1 MGDKFKSLGFSTWE
15 LAERLA
21 TTKVTETDFGE
32 ESEGGDNFLVALAG
46 TGGEVIAWSE
56 MKQGLGSGHFE
67 EFMNRLIEVA
77 GEEDVGLKA
86 LAFASGA
93 SDENVREKLHRN
105 LFVAHATAS
114 LATTCACVEG
124 KGGGGEACALGF
136 FGGGVE
142 FADEIVDVEVEK
154 GGGAWGLSER
164 GLVD

>member
-1 MGDKFKSLGFSTWE
+1 
-15 LAERLA
+15 LAERLT

-32 ESEGGDNFLVALAG
+32 ESEGGDDFLVALAG
-46 TGGEVIAWSE
+46 AGGEIFAWSE
-56 MKQGLGSGHFE
+56 MKQGLRSGHFK

-77 GEEDVGLKA
+77 GEKDVGLKT
-86 LAFASGA
+86 LTFASRA
-93 SDENVREKLHRN
+93 CDKNVGEKLHGN
-105 LFVAHATAS
+105 LFVAHASAS

-124 KGGGGEACALGF
+124 EGGGGEACALGF

-142 FADEIVDVEVEK
+142 FADEVVDIEVEE

>member
-1 MGDKFKSLGFSTWE
+1 

-32 ESEGGDNFLVALAG
+32 ESEGGDDFLVALAG
-46 TGGEVIAWSE
+46 AGGEVIAWSE
-56 MKQGLGSGHFE
+56 MKQGLRSGHFE
-67 EFMNRLIEVA
+67 EFMNRFVEVA

-86 LAFASGA
+86 LTFASGA
-93 SDENVREKLHRN
+93 CDENVREKLHGN
-105 LFVAHATAS
+105 LFVAHAS
-114 LATTCACVEG
+114 ATFAATCACVEG

-142 FADEIVDVEVEK
+142 FADEIVDVEVEE
-154 GGGAWGLSER
+154 GGGAWGLGER